1 MTIVGYGTTAPPPGG
16 PADTSNYDGLRR
28 HGTSSVDQ
36 VIDENWVTFNR
47 DPVTVCFG
55 DSGAPT
61 FFKGRV
67 VAIASDG
74 AADCASA
81 DYEPESTAGTCAS
94 GSSGRSTSGFH
105 SDVARYGVRLGAR
118 HEEECPVRNRAIVHQ
133 EQVTKR
139 VSINRVELRMVDQG
153 VREVSAMTQ
162 NEPGPGQIFPVD
174 GNAWI
179 RTWHERERLTRRLR
193 EALD

>member
-28 HGTSSVDQ
+28 WGTSTVDQ
-36 VIDENWVTFNR
+36 VVDQNWVTFNR

-81 DYEPESTAGTCAS
+81 DV
-94 GSSGRSTSGFH
+94 R
-105 SDVARYGVRLGAR
+105 ARVDSK
-118 HEEECPVRNRAIVHQ
+118 EVRNWI
-133 EQVTKR
+133 K
-139 VSINRVELRMVDQG
+139 S
-153 VREVSAMTQ
+153 
-162 NEPGPGQIFPVD
+162 QIEERFPF
-174 GNAWI
+174 
-179 RTWHERERLTRRLR
+179 
-193 EALD
+193 